1 LLQDLEKKEF
11 FVDMTENQKAQVVE
25 DIEKGNLEDA
35 KKPKKNKNPEKE
47 KVDKNLKEAEK
58 K

>member
-1 LLQDLEKKEF
+1 
-11 FVDMTENQKAQVVE
+11 MTENQKAQIVE